1 MDRFKKDDCKNGY
14 VLDGF
19 PRTIPQAQA
28 LDEALKKIGEKVDYA
43 IDVDV
48 PDENIVRRMGGRRA
62 YLVEQHT
69 MLYTI
74 QLRLKASVTDVETI

>member
-1 MDRFKKDDCKNGY
+1 MK
-14 VLDGF
+14 
-19 PRTIPQAQA
+19 
-28 LDEALKKIGEKVDYA
+28 ALKKIGEKVDYA

-48 PDENIVRRMGGRRA
+48 PDENNRKKNRVEEELA